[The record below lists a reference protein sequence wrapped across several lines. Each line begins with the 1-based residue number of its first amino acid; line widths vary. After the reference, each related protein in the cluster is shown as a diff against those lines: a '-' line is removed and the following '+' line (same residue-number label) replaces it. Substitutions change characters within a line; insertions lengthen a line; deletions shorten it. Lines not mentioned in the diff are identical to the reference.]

1 MEIQSE
7 SNSIGEQSHQDHHG
21 NFSKMLA
28 YAWDLLKK
36 NPSLYIG
43 LTLITIILNCIP
55 YVSLF
60 SIFLNIGFFNCCYKL
75 MKNENINFNDYFF
88 SFQSFSR
95 FLNILVAIVLMT
107 VATLLG
113 YVLLIIPGIYISVAL
128 VFTIIAM
135 VTENKDGIDA
145 LKRSKEIVNGRWW
158 NVFMFCGFLFLLNIV
173 GLLCLVVGLIV
184 TIPLTVILLLE
195 YYLYLT
201 KN

>member
-7 SNSIGEQSHQDHHG
+7 SGSFGERD
-21 NFSKMLA
+21 FSKMLA

-36 NPSLYIG
+36 NPTLYIG
-43 LTLITIILNCIP
+43 LTLI
-55 YVSLF
+55 
-60 SIFLNIGFFNCCYKL
+60 SIFINIGFFNCCYKL
-75 MKNENINFNDYFF
+75 MKDENINFSDYFF

-95 FLNILVAIVLMT
+95 FLNILVAVVLMT

-128 VFTIIAM
+128 VFTTVVM

-145 LKRSKEIVNGRWW
+145 LKRSKEIVDGRWW
-158 NVFMFCGFLFLLNIV
+158 NVFMFCGFLFLLNIA
-173 GLLCLVVGLIV
+173 GLLCLVIGLVV

-195 YYLYLT
+195 YYDYLT
-201 KN
+201 KVNLIKK

>member
-7 SNSIGEQSHQDHHG
+7 SGSFGERD
-21 NFSKMLA
+21 FSKMLA

-36 NPSLYIG
+36 NPTLYIG
-43 LTLITIILNCIP
+43 LTLISIIINFIP
-55 YVSLF
+55 HISIF
-60 SIFLNIGFFNCCYKL
+60 SIFINIGFFNCCYKL
-75 MKNENINFNDYFF
+75 MKDENINFSDYFF

-95 FLNILVAIVLMT
+95 FLNILVAVVLMT

-128 VFTIIAM
+128 VFTTVVM

-145 LKRSKEIVNGRWW
+145 LKRSKEIVDGRWW
-158 NVFMFCGFLFLLNIV
+158 NVFMFCGFLFLLNIA
-173 GLLCLVVGLIV
+173 GLLCLVIGLVV

-195 YYLYLT
+195 YYDYLT
-201 KN
+201 KVNLIKK